1 MQSVNGQPT
10 LKVWYQPKLNWFRRH
25 RRALEDVDRLA
36 ETGWNERRGRAGGGW
51 QRSGMQL
58 SWERQECVRKL
69 QTFRGKERVWIG
81 FVCKDDGGLGKDDG
95 GGGGGK

>member
-1 MQSVNGQPT
+1 M
-10 LKVWYQPKLNWFRRH
+10 
-25 RRALEDVDRLA
+25 EDVDRLA
-36 ETGWNERRGRAGGGW
+36 ETGWNERRGRAGGGC

-95 GGGGGK
+95 EGGGQRIMWAESEFLWEKKNSSS